1 MYYTFEFE
9 GHQPIKNLKSNNN
22 KHKNSIRSMARAKA
36 TVRRSRQPTFV
47 PAPGQRIGN
56 KNMNGR
62 NSMLKIKTLLPE
74 TNQVK
79 VEK

>member
-1 MYYTFEFE
+1 
-9 GHQPIKNLKSNNN
+9 
-22 KHKNSIRSMARAKA
+22 MARAKA

-47 PAPGQRIGN
+47 PALGQRIGN